1 MCLSHPE
8 CQACAQPDA
17 DLANR
22 AYEVLENNRTLL
34 INTNTKYRML
44 DTAASAASRG
54 HPAAGAAYTIQQAR
68 DIYPAR
74 EKFMDNLTKA
84 NRRAQPP
91 RDESAQD
98 RCVWDSVPWGEHL
111 PSYLPEHDRNHEG
124 EILAMN
130 KLIVP
135 SILLSVFGL
144 ALAACGRADEGSRE
158 AAVEISL
165 TSPIDPSRCDRS

>member
-1 MCLSHPE
+1 MNLIEHGQSIIEQGQAIIDGFAPGETPNLDRHLTLGTMCLSHPE

-22 AYEVLENNRTLL
+22 AYEVLENNRTLP

-74 EKFMDNLTKA
+74 KKFMDNLTKA
-84 NRRAQPP
+84 QTDALNLLGTSLHKIGACETQFLGVNTFQAISQNTI
-91 RDESAQD
+91 EIMK
-98 RCVWDSVPWGEHL
+98 VK
-111 PSYLPEHDRNHEG
+111 YLP
-124 EILAMN
+124 
-130 KLIVP
+130 
-135 SILLSVFGL
+135 
-144 ALAACGRADEGSRE
+144 
-158 AAVEISL
+158 
-165 TSPIDPSRCDRS
+165 